1 MALPRTPF
9 PGLVVRYAFLW
20 NDEARAGRTEA
31 RKDRPCVIV
40 LAVKR
45 EADRRLRVRVVPI
58 THAPHGPDRAV
69 EIPPKVKQH
78 LGLDADA
85 SWIVLDEANEFV
97 WPGVD
102 LRPISRVKPGVWT
115 YGVLPRELFEALQ
128 ARLQRILD
136 QRRVTRTES
145 HQAAQA

>member
-9 PGLVVRYAFLW
+9 PGLIARQAFLW
-20 NDEARAGRTEA
+20 SDEARAGRTEA
-31 RKDRPCVIV
+31 RKDPPCVIV
-40 LAVKR
+40 LAVQR
-45 EADRRLRVRVVPI
+45 GTDQRLRVRVVPI
-58 THAPHGPDRAV
+58 TRAPHHPDRAV
-69 EIPPKVKQH
+69 EVPPKVKRH

-102 LRPISRVKPGVWT
+102 LRPISRTKPGVWT

-128 ARLQRILD
+128 ARLRSVIA
-136 QRRVTRTES
+136 QRRVTRTD
-145 HQAAQA
+145 